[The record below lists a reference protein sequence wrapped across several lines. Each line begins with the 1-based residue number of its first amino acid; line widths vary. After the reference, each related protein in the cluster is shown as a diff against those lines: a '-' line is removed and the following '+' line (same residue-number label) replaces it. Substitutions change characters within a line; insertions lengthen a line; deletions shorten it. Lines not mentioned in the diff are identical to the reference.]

1 MNEWFIKL
9 FRSLLD
15 WEWYD
20 DINVTRLFIHLLLKA
35 NYSDSKWR
43 WIEIKR
49 WENLTTLENLCK
61 ETWLSVQSIRTVLK
75 KLKSTNEITVKS
87 TSSFSIIKLNNFD
100 KYQDNNTEINKQVT
114 NKQQT
119 SNKQSTYKEEEKE
132 RKEEKEINYNN
143 NSEIEISENLGNET
157 ENFSSY
163 ENLEKQNSE
172 INAEP
177 TEQESKKSSAAENQ
191 KSLEVVKKESNQD
204 IDNLIIELK
213 TLCDEVWVAY
223 DKSHERN
230 FAKHILTAKEFGNF
244 SNNLGQ
250 SRIEFAK
257 NILKASLQINFW
269 KICSWPKLIYQN
281 YAEVYNKTLIFKNNW
296 KIWQLRQQSKIL
308 TI

>member
-15 WEWYD
+15 WERYD

-35 NYSDSKWR
+35 NYKDSKWR

-49 WENLTTLENLCK
+49 WENLTTLENLSK
-61 ETWLSVQSIRTVLK
+61 ETWLSVQNIRTAIN
-75 KLKSTNEITVKS
+75 KLKSTHEITYKP
-87 TSSFSIIKLNNFD
+87 TKSFSIIKLNNFD
-100 KYQDNNTEINKQVT
+100 KYQDINIQVT
-114 NKQQT
+114 DKQHTTNIQL
-119 SNKQSTYKEEEKE
+119 TYKEERKE
-132 RKEEKEINYNN
+132 RKEEKEIYYNN
-143 NSEIEISENLGNET
+143 NSEIKISENLENET
-157 ENFSSY
+157 EKNYSY
-163 ENLEKQNSE
+163 ENLEEQKLQKSTE
-172 INAEP
+172 H
-177 TEQESKKSSAAENQ
+177 TEQESIKSSAAENE
-191 KSLEVVKKESNQD
+191 KSLKLVKKEPNQD
-204 IDNLIIELK
+204 INNLIKELK
-213 TLCDEVWVAY
+213 ELCEEVWVAY

-257 NILKASLQINFW
+257 NILKASLKINFW

-281 YAEVYNKTLIFKNNW
+281 YAEVYNKTLILKNNW
-296 KIWQLRQQSKIL
+296 KLWQTRQQGKVL